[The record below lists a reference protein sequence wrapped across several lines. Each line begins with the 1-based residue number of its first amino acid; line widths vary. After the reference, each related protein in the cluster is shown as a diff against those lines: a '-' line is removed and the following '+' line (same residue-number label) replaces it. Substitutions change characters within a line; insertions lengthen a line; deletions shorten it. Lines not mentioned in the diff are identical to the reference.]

1 MLSTNYMPG
10 TRKAK
15 SVHKP
20 ITPFSR
26 SLSQFPCSMRR
37 PGVSLLPPGRD
48 TSISQ
53 GYPPAYNQ
61 ASLTI
66 CQHPF
71 VLLGERR
78 QRKSSDLPKNRPGF
92 KP

>member
-1 MLSTNYMPG
+1 MLSTNYVPG

-37 PGVSLLPPGRD
+37 PGVSLLPLDGTLVYRKVIP
-48 TSISQ
+48 
-53 GYPPAYNQ
+53 
-61 ASLTI
+61 
-66 CQHPF
+66 
-71 VLLGERR
+71 
-78 QRKSSDLPKNRPGF
+78 QRIIKLP
-92 KP
+92 